1 MRCVVLLI
9 CALLWAACGHGF
21 EEVRSHTVNVEWLYE
36 LKLEETGA
44 KSVVDPTDVL
54 PALQLTTVAK
64 AQRSIDEYALQLDTQ
79 RVIGAYQRLG
89 YLGVDVKTRIDKRY
103 KAYPDAATLVFV
115 VNPGKRA
122 NVHLEFFGL
131 PSDVPFDEVRK
142 AVGVKE
148 NSLFDYD
155 TYDSAKEPLLDL
167 MQDHGYA
174 HARLEGT
181 VIADR
186 AKALATLRFV
196 VDPGP
201 TSKFGQITVTGIS
214 EPMLIE
220 AVLARVT
227 FDPGQPYSRQKL
239 VDTQSAI
246 YSVGLFSAVRVEP
259 QTEGVDPTVPVKIT
273 LTKTTQN
280 EASLGGGGAY
290 DPVTYSI
297 RGRATWTRH
306 GVITPLTTSALDFRP
321 EYAFEKETCSTLYFP
336 WTCKSDFRG
345 RLSETL
351 TQQDLFITNVKG
363 DAEVGVDYL
372 VYEAYSKLGAHAR
385 LGIGAPIFTKKLQA
399 RIGWLYQIADFTQ
412 IFLEQYT
419 LDEQKL
425 VKTLGL
431 DHTNYIGAYTGA
443 LILDLR
449 DNPINTND
457 GFYAEVRM
465 AKGTRYALGDFDYF
479 QITPDVRGY
488 LSLAPNYVL
497 AARIK
502 AGTIVGDVPA
512 TERYFGGGA
521 TDNRG
526 FARRYLSPY
535 APLVD
540 DPYHSGPVGG
550 AGMFQMS
557 LELRA
562 PLPFKLAGFDL
573 TGTLFL
579 DGGDVTFDASD
590 LSLSN
595 LQWAA
600 GVGIAFATP
609 IGPVGFNAAYR
620 LNRTNDAGALTP
632 VTPPYIQS
640 PEVGSHLNLSI
651 AVGQAF

>member
-1 MRCVVLLI
+1 MRQH
-9 CALLWAACGHGF
+9 AP
-21 EEVRSHTVNVEWLYE
+21 NVEWLYDI
-36 LKLEETGA
+36 KLEETGS

-54 PALQLTTVAK
+54 PALQLASAAK
-64 AQRSIDEYALQLDTQ
+64 GQRAIDEYQLQLDQQ
-79 RVIGAYQRLG
+79 RVVGAYQRLG
-89 YLGVDVKTRIDKRY
+89 YLGVDVKTRVEKLHKDH
-103 KAYPDAATLVFV
+103 PDAATLVFV
-115 VNPGKRA
+115 VTPGRRA
-122 NVHLEFFGL
+122 TVHLEFFGL
-131 PSDVPFDEVRK
+131 PSDVPFSDVRK

-148 NSLFDYD
+148 NSVFDYD
-155 TYDSAKEPLLDL
+155 AYDAAKEPLMELL
-167 MQDHGYA
+167 QDHGYA

-201 TSKFGQITVTGIS
+201 PAKFGQITVTGVS
-214 EPMLIE
+214 EHMLID
-220 AVLARVT
+220 AVLARVS
-227 FDPGQPYSRQKL
+227 FDPGEPYSRKRI

-246 YSVGLFSAVRVEP
+246 YSIGLFSAVRVEP
-259 QTEGVDPTVPVKIT
+259 QTEGVDPVVPVKIT
-273 LTKTTQN
+273 LTKVTQN
-280 EASLGGGGAY
+280 EASLGFGGAY
-290 DPVTYSI
+290 DPITYSI

-306 GVITPLTTSALDFRP
+306 GVLTPLTTSALDFRP
-321 EYAFEKETCSTLYFP
+321 EYAFEQETCGHLYEP
-336 WTCKSDFRG
+336 WSCKSDFRG

-351 TQQDLFITNVKG
+351 TQQDLFLPNVKG

-399 RIGWLYQIADFTQ
+399 RLGWLFQVADFRD
-412 IFLEQYT
+412 IYLEQYT

-425 VKTLGL
+425 VKTLGI
-431 DHTNYIGAYTGA
+431 DHTNYIGAYTGT
-443 LILDLR
+443 LIFDLR
-449 DNPINTND
+449 DNPLNPND

-465 AKGTRYALGDFDYF
+465 IKGTRYALGDFNYF

-488 LSLAPNYVL
+488 LSLAPKYVL

-521 TDNRG
+521 TDMRG
-526 FARRYLSPY
+526 FGRRELSPF
-535 APLVD
+535 APREA
-540 DPYHSGPVGG
+540 DPFTSVPVGG
-550 AGMFQMS
+550 AGMFEMS

-562 PLPFKLAGFDL
+562 PLPFKLAGLDL

-595 LQWAA
+595 LHWAA
-600 GVGIAFATP
+600 GVGIAFTTP

-620 LNRTNDAGALTP
+620 LNRTDDPGALTP
-632 VTPPYIQS
+632 VTPPYVQS
-640 PEVGSHLNLSI
+640 PATGSHTLGDVELTI